1 MCYALAM
8 FTKPLLLVDVDGVL
22 NPYAAET
29 CPEGYR
35 EYNFF
40 EGEEPVRLADVHGKW
55 LRKLAEDFDLTWATG
70 WGDEA
75 HRLISPVLGLP
86 EFPAVVFPRVPFPP
100 VEKLPAVRDFVGD
113 RPLAWMDDV
122 ITPEAKQ
129 WAAERAAPTLLIYVD
144 PAVGLTEATVSEART
159 WAERLASEGAC

>member
-1 MCYALAM
+1 M
-8 FTKPLLLVDVDGVL
+8 FTRPLLLVDVDGVL

-35 EYNFF
+35 EYDFF
-40 EGEEPVRLADVHGKW
+40 PEEEPVRLAEVHGMW
-55 LRKLAEDFDLTWATG
+55 LRELAEVFDLAWATG
-70 WGDEA
+70 WGDLA

-86 EFPAVVFPRVPFPP
+86 AFPAVVFPQVPFPP
-100 VEKLPAVRDFVGD
+100 VEKLPAIRDFVGD

-144 PAVGLTEATVSEART
+144 PVVGLTQATAAKARA
-159 WAERLASEGAC
+159 WAERFALEGS